1 MARDTERKGKTA
13 LDRHQIPGEDGAG
26 GRDSVP
32 DQAAEARRSFACTDE
47 ALDATLSRIAAAI
60 ARTGR

>member
-1 MARDTERKGKTA
+1 MDRDTERKGKTA
-13 LDRHQIPGEDGAG
+13 PDRHQTPGEDAAG
-26 GRDSVP
+26 GP
-32 DQAAEARRSFACTDE
+32 DPLPDRAAGARRSFACTDE